1 MNADAPSSCQP
12 PESARSAPALA
23 ACCRASAGRY
33 LRQHRDVATCDTCS
47 MLLLA
52 YGNDRD
58 FDETR
63 KALTEQRVTFA
74 TDRQGELWVVAKARA
89 VQSSHRKP
97 R

>member
-1 MNADAPSSCQP
+1 
-12 PESARSAPALA
+12 
-23 ACCRASAGRY
+23 
-33 LRQHRDVATCDTCS
+33 

-63 KALTEQRVTFA
+63 KALTEQHVTFA